1 MMNPNI
7 SIADL
12 NATNKDTLMESLGIE
27 YTEVGVDYLCAKMP
41 VDNRTFQ
48 PMGLLHGG
56 ANVALAETIGS
67 IGSHI
72 TIDDTTHYVV
82 CSNINASHIKS
93 AKNGYVYGKG
103 TIVHF
108 GRSTHVWSVEIK
120 DEKGNLLSVSRLTMM
135 VIEKK

>member
-27 YTEVGVDYLCAKMP
+27 YTEVGTDYLCAKMP
-41 VDNRTFQ
+41 VDTRTFQ

-72 TIDDTTHYVV
+72 TINDTTHYVV
-82 CSNINASHIKS
+82 CSNINANHIRS
-93 AKNGYVYGKG
+93 ATKGYVYGKG
-103 TIVHF
+103 TVVHQ

-120 DEKGNLLSVSRLTMM
+120 DDAGKLLSVARLTMM
-135 VIEKK
+135 IIAKK